1 MIMLVCVEG
10 SEDGEGWK
18 VESEGGRL
26 RVVGWKVEGSEGGEG
41 WKVESEGGRLRV
53 VRVEG

>member
-10 SEDGEGWK
+10 SEDGEGGRLRVVRGT
-18 VESEGGRL
+18 VEGSEGGRL
-26 RVVGWKVEGSEGGEG
+26 RM
-41 WKVESEGGRLRV
+41 